1 MPKGGHYLPL
11 AICFYDLLE
20 VNGTAILC
28 RAILNRMK
36 ENLSLKEDVE
46 IISVDNG
53 YLVSYRNKNWKISEF
68 VYIVLQEFDGK
79 KSKEEI
85 LREINLKYSSD
96 DYVTMDKL
104 DVIISFMI
112 SNNLLIGTCDVDI
125 KAKGNKMLW
134 GRITIFPAKL
144 IEKFNFLRILYDK
157 KIFIALL
164 SLVCLWLVS
173 VFVNNEATNITRK
186 LYDMN
191 ILDIIIC
198 YIYIVLIGLFH
209 EIGHSVALM
218 KNEQPPGR
226 IGAAVY
232 FIMPVLFSDVTR
244 AYRLN
249 KKNRILVDIGG
260 IYFQGILSMLLS
272 IINVFIWKNEIL
284 DMALTMTAL
293 QIIGNFNPFI
303 KLDGYWIISDY
314 FNTEDIRK
322 LFLEV
327 IGKGKHKSKLSRAQ
341 LVILAIY
348 GISFSLFMV
357 YFIKMLITSLV
368 MAITNIYNDLNMLV
382 IQGIA
387 SVIENVA
394 QNISNRILDVIVV
407 IFFMRLCIGV
417 IKKIC
422 LVLKKRRKHENY

>member
-1 MPKGGHYLPL
+1 
-11 AICFYDLLE
+11 
-20 VNGTAILC
+20 
-28 RAILNRMK
+28 
-36 ENLSLKEDVE
+36 
-46 IISVDNG
+46 
-53 YLVSYRNKNWKISEF
+53 
-68 VYIVLQEFDGK
+68 
-79 KSKEEI
+79 
-85 LREINLKYSSD
+85 
-96 DYVTMDKL
+96 
-104 DVIISFMI
+104 
-112 SNNLLIGTCDVDI
+112 
-125 KAKGNKMLW
+125 
-134 GRITIFPAKL
+134 
-144 IEKFNFLRILYDK
+144 
-157 KIFIALL
+157 
-164 SLVCLWLVS
+164 
-173 VFVNNEATNITRK
+173 
-186 LYDMN
+186 MN

-226 IGAAVY
+226 IGAAIY

-327 IGKGKHKSKLSRAQ
+327 IGKGKHRSKLSRAQ
-341 LVILAIY
+341 FTVLAIY
-348 GISFSLFMV
+348 GISFFLFMV
-357 YFIKMLITSLV
+357 YFIKMLMTSLI
-368 MAITNIYNDLNMLV
+368 MAITNIYNDLNILV
-382 IQGIA
+382 TQGT
-387 SVIENVA
+387 SCVIGNVG

-407 IFFMRLCIGV
+407 FFFMRLCIGV
-417 IKKIC
+417 MKKIC
-422 LVLKKRRKHENY
+422 LLLKKRRKHENY